1 MLSPPVVLLLV
12 RAMDQFGWTI
22 LDVLQ
27 MKIVSFHVLEILLD
41 HITVNTVKMLEQ
53 DAMVVIFTTV
63 NVRCYCGTVIG
74 KITTSCVNG
83 DLKLWRAYGVGPA
96 HDGLALYCKSGQWTG
111 VCDDSWKCDNGRLI
125 CQKLGYAGILSKER
139 Q

>member
-1 MLSPPVVLLLV
+1 MLPHTVVLLLV

-27 MKIVSFHVLEILLD
+27 MKTVSFHVLETLLD
-41 HITVNTVKMLEQ
+41 HMTVNTVKMLEQ
-53 DAMVVIFTTV
+53 DAMVIIFITV
-63 NVRCYCGTVIG
+63 NVRCYCCIFIG

-83 DLKLWRAYGVGPA
+83 DVKLWRAYGVGPA
-96 HDGLALYCKSGQWTG
+96 HDGLALYCKNNQWTG
-111 VCDDSWKCDNGRLI
+111 VCDDSWRCDNGRLI
-125 CQKLGYAGILSKER
+125 CQKLGYAGILSMER

>member
-1 MLSPPVVLLLV
+1 MLPPTVVLLLV

-22 LDVLQ
+22 LYVLQ
-27 MKIVSFHVLEILLD
+27 MKTVSFHVLEMPLE
-41 HITVNTVKMLEQ
+41 HMTVLTVKMLEQ
-53 DAMVVIFTTV
+53 DAMVIIFMTV
-63 NVRCYCGTVIG
+63 KIRCYCSIVIG
-74 KITTSCVNG
+74 QITTSCVNG
-83 DLKLWRAYGVGPA
+83 DLKLWRAYGVGPK

-125 CQKLGYAGILSKER
+125 CQKLGYAGVLSKER